1 MKTRRPVRAILA
13 VLLFALSCASL
24 VNGAE
29 AKVGQAP
36 PANTSPPT
44 ISGTAAIGSQLT
56 GSTGT
61 WSPSSKIGGVQWH
74 RCDSSGNGCAAIGGA
89 TASTYTVATSD
100 VGFTIRFA
108 VTGTNN
114 NSSTTAWS
122 APTALVAPAPA
133 PAPLHSVSESVV
145 GGSTLSGSV
154 SWTAS
159 TSDAPTK
166 VDFSI
171 DGVLKWTEIQA
182 PYVYNGDGNTLDTK
196 TLSNGGHTLS
206 VKASYPD
213 GTTAS
218 ASASV
223 TVSNAAPAPLHSVSE
238 SVVGGSTLS
247 GSVSWT
253 ASTSDA
259 PTKVDFSI
267 DGVLK
272 WTEIQAP
279 YVYNGDGNTLD
290 TKTLSNGGHTL
301 SVKASYP
308 DGTTA
313 SASAS
318 VTVSNTIS
326 TSAPTATGILRTGNT
341 YATSTN
347 YNRYDYVIVGRGDA
361 AIAGGLMSK
370 SLVYMS
376 AADINPNLDAGVSYT
391 QASANGWLLKDASG
405 NYLKSAGWGFYVADV
420 GNPAFQQA
428 WVNNVGSFL
437 ALNGDDGVFID
448 TVIADVAALTGG
460 TYPTLYP
467 NQAAWETAM
476 ASFVAYVGPALKAKG
491 FYVLANAHKYIS
503 GNNGSDDGSLEASW
517 WTRIGPNL
525 SGLMTEYWMQD
536 PTSIGRLRGI
546 GAEWYNHADGWQ
558 KLVSVAQSTG
568 ADFFGDTYAS
578 STSDI
583 RPMRYGKGTFLLDW
597 DGGGGALFVDL
608 GGADPWNAAWT
619 TNIGAPNGAKF
630 QLQSGVWQRNFSQ
643 GYVVVNEN
651 VGSVTVTVNGT
662 ARTIGGTD
670 ALISN

>member
-122 APTALVAPAPA
+122 APTALVAPAP
-133 PAPLHSVSESVV
+133 
-145 GGSTLSGSV
+145 
-154 SWTAS
+154 
-159 TSDAPTK
+159 
-166 VDFSI
+166 
-171 DGVLKWTEIQA
+171 
-182 PYVYNGDGNTLDTK
+182 
-196 TLSNGGHTLS
+196 
-206 VKASYPD
+206 
-213 GTTAS
+213 
-218 ASASV
+218 
-223 TVSNAAPAPLHSVSE
+223 APAPLHSVSE

>member
-1 MKTRRPVRAILA
+1 MKTRRPVRAIFA
-13 VLLFALSCASL
+13 VVVFALSCASL

-44 ISGTAAIGSQLT
+44 ISGTAAIGSQLA

-61 WSPSSKIGGVQWH
+61 WSPSSKISGVQWH

-100 VGFTIRFA
+100 VGFTLRFA

-114 NSSTTAWS
+114 NGSTTAWS

-171 DGVLKWTEIQA
+171 DGVLKWSEIQA

-196 TLSNGGHTLS
+196 TLSNGGH
-206 VKASYPD
+206 A
-213 GTTAS
+213 
-218 ASASV
+218 
-223 TVSNAAPAPLHSVSE
+223 
-238 SVVGGSTLS
+238 
-247 GSVSWT
+247 
-253 ASTSDA
+253 
-259 PTKVDFSI
+259 
-267 DGVLK
+267 
-272 WTEIQAP
+272 
-279 YVYNGDGNTLD
+279 
-290 TKTLSNGGHTL
+290 L

-318 VTVSNTIS
+318 VTVSNTVS
-326 TSAPTATGILRTGNT
+326 ASAPTAIGIFRTGNS
-341 YATSTN
+341 YALSGN
-347 YNRYDYVIVGRGDA
+347 YDRYNYTVVGRGDA

-376 AADINPNLDAGVSYT
+376 AADINPNLDVGISYS
-391 QASANGWLLKDASG
+391 QASASGWLLKDASG
-405 NYLKSAGWGFYVADV
+405 NYLKSAGWGFYVGDV
-420 GNPAFQQA
+420 GNPAYQQA
-428 WVNNVGSFL
+428 WVNNVASFL
-437 ALNGDDGVFID
+437 ALNGDDGVFMD

-460 TYPTLYP
+460 IYPALYP
-467 NQAAWETAM
+467 NQTAWENAM
-476 ASFVAYVGPALKAKG
+476 ASFIAYVGPALKAKG

-503 GNNGSDDGSLEASW
+503 GNNGSDDGSLEAGW

-525 SGLMTEYWMQD
+525 SGLMTEYWMQNPNNVD
-536 PTSIGRLRGI
+536 QRKGL

-568 ADFFGDTYAS
+568 ADFFGDTYAA
-578 STSDI
+578 STTDVH
-583 RPMRYGKGTFLLDW
+583 PMRYGKGTFLLDW
-597 DGGGGALFVDL
+597 DGGGGALFVDT
-608 GGADPWNAAWT
+608 GSADPWNAAWT

-630 QLQSGVWQRNFSQ
+630 QLQTGVWQRNFSN
-643 GYVVVNEN
+643 GYVVVNQN
-651 VGSVTVTVNGT
+651 LGSVTVTVNGT

>member
-74 RCDSSGNGCAAIGGA
+74 RCDSSGDGCAAIGGA

-122 APTALVAPAPA
+122 APTALVAPAP
-133 PAPLHSVSESVV
+133 
-145 GGSTLSGSV
+145 
-154 SWTAS
+154 
-159 TSDAPTK
+159 
-166 VDFSI
+166 
-171 DGVLKWTEIQA
+171 
-182 PYVYNGDGNTLDTK
+182 
-196 TLSNGGHTLS
+196 
-206 VKASYPD
+206 
-213 GTTAS
+213 
-218 ASASV
+218 
-223 TVSNAAPAPLHSVSE
+223 APAPLHSVSE

-583 RPMRYGKGTFLLDW
+583 RPMRYGKGTFLIDW

>member
-89 TASTYTVATSD
+89 TASTYTLATSD

-122 APTALVAPAPA
+122 APTALVAPAP
-133 PAPLHSVSESVV
+133 
-145 GGSTLSGSV
+145 
-154 SWTAS
+154 
-159 TSDAPTK
+159 
-166 VDFSI
+166 
-171 DGVLKWTEIQA
+171 
-182 PYVYNGDGNTLDTK
+182 
-196 TLSNGGHTLS
+196 
-206 VKASYPD
+206 
-213 GTTAS
+213 
-218 ASASV
+218 
-223 TVSNAAPAPLHSVSE
+223 APAPLHSVSE

>member
-122 APTALVAPAPA
+122 APTALVAPAP
-133 PAPLHSVSESVV
+133 
-145 GGSTLSGSV
+145 
-154 SWTAS
+154 
-159 TSDAPTK
+159 
-166 VDFSI
+166 
-171 DGVLKWTEIQA
+171 
-182 PYVYNGDGNTLDTK
+182 
-196 TLSNGGHTLS
+196 
-206 VKASYPD
+206 
-213 GTTAS
+213 
-218 ASASV
+218 
-223 TVSNAAPAPLHSVSE
+223 APAPLHSVSE

-536 PTSIGRLRGI
+536 PTNIGRLRGI

-583 RPMRYGKGTFLLDW
+583 RPMRYGKGTFLIDW